1 MIPVLGFAKK
11 GLFTALPF
19 PGPEIPKRGKFRLMK
34 LWREIQE
41 LKRTFFQK
49 VGEKRA
55 KAVPYCI
62 CKIIHLIFP
71 QVLIFRS
78 LIVRVQQIFSFSQ
91 VIQRFFNLTNQFY
104 NFIYVYKKATC
115 QKASVHPAVHP
126 GRR

>member
-1 MIPVLGFAKK
+1 MDANPMFMLRSKLFSEKTGMIPVLGFAKK
-11 GLFTALPF
+11 RLFTAHPF

-78 LIVRVQQIFSFSQ
+78 LIVRVQQIFS
-91 VIQRFFNLTNQFY
+91 LTLRDLT
-104 NFIYVYKKATC
+104 IK
-115 QKASVHPAVHP
+115 
-126 GRR
+126 